1 MKYASRFLL
10 FILPIGILGLYCL
23 LPDKDAD
30 LPDRKAPSAPSIVV
44 GVNESISSPEV
55 SGGPASSGTDGEKNA
70 TVESSPQE
78 QVGSDVGGK
87 NVDRFAKWF
96 DDFHYSESQEGV
108 SAAVDVEWSLKG
120 PPEATPHSDILVDL
134 WANQKYDE
142 LAAFAEERLRK
153 DPRDKVA
160 RLLRME
166 NAALNGS
173 VEEYYQSC
181 GDVLEAIKN
190 NNPGHFSAL
199 CAILVRQIKS
209 SLYAMEARSPEEI
222 EKARASIRNTIAAE
236 TVKGRAFPMRV
247 QNYIKALELDGYWGE
262 E

>member
-1 MKYASRFLL
+1 MKNGSMILL

-30 LPDRKAPSAPSIVV
+30 LPDRMTPSAPV
-44 GVNESISSPEV
+44 GANESISTPEA
-55 SGGPASSGTDGEKNA
+55 SGGPASSGNDGEKDS
-70 TVESSPQE
+70 TGGSSPQE
-78 QVGSDVGGK
+78 QVGSGVGGK
-87 NVDRFAKWF
+87 SVDRFATWF

-108 SAAVDVEWSLKG
+108 STAVDVEWSLKG
-120 PPEATPHSDILVDL
+120 PPEPTPHSDILVDL

-142 LAAFAEERLRK
+142 LDAFAKERLRK

-160 RLLRME
+160 RLLSME

-181 GDVLEAIKN
+181 GDVLEVIKN
-190 NNPGHFSAL
+190 NNPGYFSAL

-222 EKARASIRNTIAAE
+222 EQARASIRSTIAAE
-236 TVKGRAFPMRV
+236 TVKGLAFPMRV

>member
-1 MKYASRFLL
+1 MKNANRFFL

-30 LPDRKAPSAPSIVV
+30 LPDRKAPSAPV
-44 GVNESISSPEV
+44 GANESISTPET
-55 SGGPASSGTDGEKNA
+55 SGGSGGSGTDSEADA
-70 TVESSPQE
+70 TAESSPIE
-78 QVGSDVGGK
+78 QPDSVAGTK
-87 NVDRFAKWF
+87 NIDRFAKWF
-96 DDFHYSESQEGV
+96 DDFHYSETQEGV
-108 SAAVDVEWSLKG
+108 SAAVLLDWSLKG
-120 PPEATPHSDILVDL
+120 PPEPTPHSDILVDL

-142 LAAFAEERLRK
+142 LDAFAEERLRK

-166 NAALNGS
+166 NTALNGS

-181 GDVLEAIKN
+181 GDVLEVVKN
-190 NNPGHFSAL
+190 NNPGYFSAL
-199 CAILVRQIKS
+199 CAILVGQIKS

-222 EKARASIRNTIAAE
+222 EKARASIRSTIAAE
-236 TVKGRAFPMRV
+236 TVKGRAFPMRA